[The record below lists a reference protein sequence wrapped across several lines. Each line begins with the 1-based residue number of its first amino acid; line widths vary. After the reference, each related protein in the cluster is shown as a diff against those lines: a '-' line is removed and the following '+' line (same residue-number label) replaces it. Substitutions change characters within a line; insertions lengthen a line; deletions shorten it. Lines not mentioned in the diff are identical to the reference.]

1 MKQRTAFAAF
11 AAALAI
17 VLASRGG
24 SASAANSAPA
34 IDEFNAM
41 FAKVDSYTYRMRSH
55 EVKGNDVQDRVY
67 QYSYMKPH
75 YAKTLIESG
84 ANSGSGG
91 VWAGGDQ
98 VSGHQGGWLSHIH
111 LKVDLHDGRA
121 TSLRGYTIPQG
132 LIQNI
137 VATYSDTKGELKQSA
152 GGKIDGQDTD
162 LLDLKVADPTSN
174 GEISEQKIYLS
185 QATHWPLRE
194 ILYAGS
200 SAVVDQSFM
209 DVKPN
214 AGLTQ
219 NDFPF

>member
-1 MKQRTAFAAF
+1 MKQRTAFAVF
-11 AAALAI
+11 AAAFAT
-17 VLASRGG
+17 VLLSHG

-34 IDEFNAM
+34 LDQFNAM

-67 QYSYMKPH
+67 QYSYLKPH

-98 VSGHQGGWLSHIH
+98 VSGHQGGILSHFH
-111 LKVDLHDGRA
+111 LKVGLHDGRA
-121 TSLRGYTIPQG
+121 TSLRGYTIPDG

-137 VATYSDTKGELKQSA
+137 IATYSDVKGELKQSP
-152 GGKIDGQDTD
+152 GGKIDGQETD
-162 LLDLKVADPTSN
+162 LLDLKVADPASN
-174 GEISEQKIYLS
+174 NGITEEKVYLS
-185 QATHWPLRE
+185 QETHWPLRE
-194 ILYAGS
+194 ILYDGA
-200 SAVVDQSFM
+200 APVVDQSFM
-209 DVKPN
+209 DIKPN